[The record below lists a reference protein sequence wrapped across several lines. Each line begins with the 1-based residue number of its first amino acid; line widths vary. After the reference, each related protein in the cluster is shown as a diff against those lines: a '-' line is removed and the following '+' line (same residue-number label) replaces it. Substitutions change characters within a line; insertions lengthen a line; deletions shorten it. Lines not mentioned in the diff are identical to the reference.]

1 MTINDIKAL
10 ANLKNQKQS
19 EIIALC
25 EPIAQTLE
33 AFNGKSITGNKKR
46 ITDALKNI
54 DRRLYVSIEFEK
66 YFGTKFKVAY
76 YTENR
81 TITRE
86 NGQIDYLRGDDFL
99 IWQTVKDNI
108 FNIDDIKTELQR
120 TKESYEK
127 ARERTE
133 KTAENIEAIES
144 QVNMLKSALSTLQS
158 NTDTELAEHF
168 GIRF

>member
-19 EIIALC
+19 EIIKLC
-25 EPIAQTLE
+25 EPIAKVLE

-46 ITDALKNI
+46 ITEALKSI
-54 DRRLYVSIEFEK
+54 DSRLCVSIESEQ

-76 YTENR
+76 YTNNR
-81 TITRE
+81 IITKE

-99 IWQTVKDNI
+99 IWQSVKDNI
-108 FNIDDIKTELQR
+108 LHIDDIKTELQR
-120 TKESYEK
+120 TKDSYIK
-127 ARERTE
+127 AQERTE
-133 KTAENIEAIES
+133 KTAENIEVIEARA
-144 QVNMLKSALSTLQS
+144 NMLKSALAELQRNS
-158 NTDTELAEHF
+158 DTELTEHF